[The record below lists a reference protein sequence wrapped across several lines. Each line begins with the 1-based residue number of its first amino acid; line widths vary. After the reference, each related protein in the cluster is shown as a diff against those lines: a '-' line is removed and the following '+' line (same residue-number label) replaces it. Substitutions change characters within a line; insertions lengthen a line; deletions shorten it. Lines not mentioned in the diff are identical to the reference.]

1 MEFRHHLAAFI
12 GAFVGDASSVRLTSR
27 HEKTQ
32 YEVTKAMRMEGGGF
46 APGQFAVVG
55 ELHIVLANIL
65 SNCDPKSGM
74 YPTDAVAHAYNN
86 WFKTTNYL
94 GIVDCES
101 YRVFGNTWPSM
112 YSGKSL
118 SEDMRTHA
126 ACINIRSKTYGAL
139 LRALPIALWAVNC
152 SDDMIAY
159 CASEDA
165 RLTHPNVT
173 CQTVNAAF
181 CIAVAHLIRTKG
193 DVVGMI
199 SKVENYVLKVGTAN
213 VYKWMQKAVCLESL
227 PEVPQDEHDHI
238 KWPFIYAMWH
248 VLHESSFE
256 TALRTTLTKC
266 KSYTSIVCSLV
277 AACKGIQYT
286 HESIVQVNSA
296 YVDGVS
302 DGMYNTV
309 TNASPHNALG
319 MMRNSNIIPV
329 FHMLINAT
337 K

>member
-1 MEFRHHLAAFI
+1 MEYRHHLAAFI
-12 GAFVGDASSVRLTSR
+12 GAFVGDASSIRLTSR
-27 HEKTQ
+27 LEKTTH
-32 YEVTKAMRMEGGGF
+32 EVTKAMRMEGGGF

-65 SNCDPKSGM
+65 SNCDPKSNL
-74 YPTDAVAHAYNN
+74 YPSEAVAHAYNK
-86 WFKTTNYL
+86 WFATTNYL
-94 GIVDCES
+94 GIVDRES

-112 YSGKSL
+112 HSRNSL
-118 SEDMRTHA
+118 SEDMRNHA

-139 LRALPIALWAVNC
+139 LRVLPIALWAVNC
-152 SDDMIAY
+152 SDEMIAHY
-159 CASEDA
+159 ASEDA

-199 SKVENYVLKVGTAN
+199 SKVENYVLKVGTSN
-213 VYKWMQKAVCLESL
+213 VYKWMQKAVCLET
-227 PEVPQDEHDHI
+227 VPDVPLGDHDHI
-238 KWPFIYAMWH
+238 KWPFIHAMWH

-256 TALRTTLTKC
+256 TALRTSLMKC
-266 KSYTSIVCSLV
+266 KGCASIVCSLV
-277 AACKGIQYT
+277 AAYKGIQFT
-286 HESIVQVNSA
+286 HESLVQVNSD

-302 DGMYNTV
+302 DVMYNIV
-309 TNASPHNALG
+309 TNASPYNALG
-319 MMRNSNIIPV
+319 MMRNANIIPV
-329 FHMLINAT
+329 FNMLINAT